1 MFDSLIDSG
10 ARGPPRGAPGLNRRR
25 SLSLPPGF
33 AHAFD
38 TFREEATGVTFQS
51 GYEGTSHYQPPKV
64 LRYEPSR
71 LFYTTSSWR
80 ALVKGSPTRAAT
92 AVDGLFMRILLFT
105 ALATVFGV
113 LGTSATAGE
122 NSESAL
128 STLNTMLATGLFFLV
143 GPYIGSSVT
152 RWWAVRKDGVG
163 GLWGAV
169 DDLCVWSAAYF
180 YRKTFPDRAARALV
194 LRYGLLSHALLY
206 KQARGED
213 DQLEDLTAAGLLTP
227 QEQIA
232 LQPLPS
238 KPLAVWAWL
247 SHFWA
252 RALAGDLSVTP
263 IAHAPQLAPMV
274 MDKCAQGRGAL
285 GLALSYV
292 DSQQP
297 FPYVHLLAL
306 LTDLALI
313 VNAATVGL
321 SAGRDVHD
329 VHTMRGEVSLLL
341 LCAFLRIAS
350 FVLVFNGLLAVA
362 VVLDNP
368 LGDDPADLPALAYQS
383 YMKKECEAFSAAVDS
398 IDIGTH
404 GGWWEGL
411 DKGSVTEGCEAGER

>member
-1 MFDSLIDSG
+1 MG
-10 ARGPPRGAPGLNRRR
+10 
-25 SLSLPPGF
+25 
-33 AHAFD
+33 
-38 TFREEATGVTFQS
+38 
-51 GYEGTSHYQPPKV
+51 
-64 LRYEPSR
+64 
-71 LFYTTSSWR
+71 SSW
-80 ALVKGSPTRAAT
+80 
-92 AVDGLFMRILLFT
+92 
-105 ALATVFGV
+105 
-113 LGTSATAGE
+113 
-122 NSESAL
+122 
-128 STLNTMLATGLFFLV
+128 
-143 GPYIGSSVT
+143 
-152 RWWAVRKDGVG
+152 DGVG

-180 YRKTFPDRAARALV
+180 YRKTLPDRAARA
-194 LRYGLLSHALLY
+194 RCCGMGCSHALLY

-213 DQLEDLTAAGLLTP
+213 DQLQDLTAAGLLTP

-383 YMKKECEAFSAAVDS
+383 YMKRSARPSRRPSTRLTSATMVD
-398 IDIGTH
+398 
-404 GGWWEGL
+404 GGRASTRPVSPRGARRA
-411 DKGSVTEGCEAGER
+411 SGEQGPSADTASGEPRPS